1 MALQYRE
8 GTEADTDA
16 VSDAYSDSFS
26 GDAITQRLFPA
37 TSPQSLVCIKDWL
50 GGGLKDPHSRY
61 ILAVNPALSGK
72 ESVVALA
79 KWVAPSAA
87 AEPESPEAEDWA
99 SRIDWP
105 EGSDVALGTE
115 FFTMLE
121 KKHEEH
127 MGGRPHWYLELLAVR
142 KGYQGKG
149 VGKHLL
155 KWGLELADKDGLEV
169 YLQAGPAGVP
179 LYRKCGFE
187 DIEVYTVSSIG
198 FTETFMRRKARPSQ
212 VTLP

>member
-26 GDAITQRLFPA
+26 SDAITQRLFPP
-37 TSPQSLVCIKDWL
+37 TILTP
-50 GGGLKDPHSRY
+50 RY
-61 ILAVNPALSGK
+61 ILAINPALSGK

-87 AEPESPEAEDWA
+87 AEPESPETEDWA

-212 VTLP
+212 ATLP